1 MIASLVN
8 KFTFAVIP
16 MVALIIGPGLH
27 DASGIPKL
35 IALVSG
41 GFLYACLNSN
51 KIFLS
56 SKIQLIPWLII
67 LSYGV
72 IQLIHLDDLQHFL
85 LGAFFR
91 NGGLIALI
99 TLALIFTITVNLSNE
114 AIDSFYKVF
123 LGTSYGLLI
132 YGVFQISN
140 ILPYKESNQYQ
151 NSLTLTLTNPNF
163 ASAYLGIF
171 ISVFTIKIIA
181 LDRKKLDLKNI
192 LILLLAV
199 FFLYKTQSLQGY
211 LIIIFGWF
219 LLSVIYRNKIK
230 IFVFRFKKLSFVMV
244 ILFTTLMIIKFNFLV
259 NWLINNGSVRQRLN
273 YWKLSIQIWQDNK
286 VTGVGLENLR
296 HYSTRY
302 RDLPMVK
309 QEGIFTAPDRSHNVV
324 LDHFVNG
331 GIFTG
336 ALWLLFIIS
345 ISYLAF
351 RNLIKFKE
359 EVVLNNYLL
368 VIIIWFSYILQSLIS
383 VDHLALTV
391 LGYISGGLIVG
402 LNKKQSEKPH
412 SNIVKSKLLTRIN
425 LAVLSILFVIFLSYS
440 FSVVKYE
447 SNAYKYLYKN
457 DATVLKEFYDSKAVV
472 SQTLEDVTVKISQ
485 SKDFEGA
492 NLFALKLLEYRPSSH
507 QAHYIKSVYLESK
520 GDIPAARDEMLK
532 ALDIDKYN
540 SVYLLGMSIYEYKL
554 GNQMEAEQYL
564 SETMAINPN
573 QQGVDIVSKLIS
585 DTKK

>member
-1 MIASLVN
+1 MIASLAN
-8 KFTFAVIP
+8 KFTFAVVP

-41 GFLYACLNSN
+41 GFLYASLNSN

-56 SKIQLIPWLII
+56 SKIQLIPWLMV

-72 IQLIHLDDLQHFL
+72 IQLIRRDDLQHFL
-85 LGAFFR
+85 LGAFYR

-99 TLALIFTITVNLSNE
+99 TFALIFTVSVNLPIK

-123 LGTSYGLLI
+123 LSTSYGLLL
-132 YGVFQISN
+132 YGVLQILDF
-140 ILPYKESNQYQ
+140 LPFRVSSQYQ
-151 NSLTLTLTNPNF
+151 NSLELTLTNPNF

-171 ISVFTIKIIA
+171 LSVFTIHSISLTKKKI
-181 LDRKKLDLKNI
+181 LVKNI
-192 LILLLAV
+192 FIGLLAL
-199 FFLYKTQSLQGY
+199 FLLYRTHSLQGY
-211 LIIIFGWF
+211 LIIISSSLFF
-219 LLSVIYRNKIK
+219 AISYRNRITSYLLRYKKFSAAAI
-230 IFVFRFKKLSFVMV
+230 ILAISIVFVN
-244 ILFTTLMIIKFNFLV
+244 FNFLL
-259 NWLINNGSVRQRLN
+259 NWIVNNGSAKQRIN
-273 YWKLSIQIWQDNK
+273 YWKLSINIWQDNK
-286 VTGVGLENLR
+286 LTGVGLENLR
-296 HYSTRY
+296 NYTTRY
-302 RDLPMVK
+302 RDLEMVR

-336 ALWLLFIIS
+336 VLWLLFILT

-351 RNLIKFKE
+351 RHLINRNINGVLDNYTL
-359 EVVLNNYLL
+359 VV
-368 VIIIWFSYILQSLIS
+368 IIWFGYVVQSLIS
-383 VDHLALTV
+383 VDHLALTL

-402 LNKKQSEKPH
+402 H
-412 SNIVKSKLLTRIN
+412 SLINNRKLHRESAKSKLLTRLN
-425 LAVLSILFVIFLSYS
+425 LVFLSALFLMFLSYS
-440 FSVVKYE
+440 FKVVKYE
-447 SNAYKYLYKN
+447 DNAYKYLYKN
-457 DATVLKEFYDSKAVV
+457 DSTVLKEFYDSKAVV

-532 ALDIDKYN
+532 ALAIDKFN
-540 SVYLLGMSIYEYKL
+540 SVYLLGMSIYEFKL
-554 GNQMEAEQYL
+554 GNKTAAEEYL
-564 SETMAINPN
+564 SETISINPN
-573 QQGVDIVSKLIS
+573 QQGVEIVSKLIS
-585 DTKK
+585 DNK